1 MKIRLAKKIM
11 ACDFRKVV
19 KRNLPWDKELKELDI
34 LIKKSHYWY
43 LRHYAYRP
51 LKRIKERRKEGWG
64 KDLFRDHRIAKAIS
78 LTKKIAYEKES
89 IGPYR
94 QQGMVRY
101 DSIGRKE

>member
-34 LIKKSHYWY
+34 LSKKSHYWY

-51 LKRIKERRKEGWG
+51 LKRIKERRKKGWG

-78 LTKKIAYEKES
+78 LTKNK
-89 IGPYR
+89 
-94 QQGMVRY
+94 
-101 DSIGRKE
+101 